1 MSGEAEIA
9 ELLHGWAASV
19 RAHDLDGALKDR
31 SADIVMFDVPEPLQA
46 RGIDAYRDTWT
57 LYFGDAGSRRFEL
70 LETHI
75 AAGNDVAWVHALL
88 RCTTADA
95 PAGRLTM
102 GLRRTGGRWVV
113 EHEHH
118 SFPIS
123 LGPPSQDADV

>member
-1 MSGEAEIA
+1 MTAQAEIA
-9 ELLHGWAASV
+9 QMLDAWAASV
-19 RAHDLDGALKDR
+19 RAHDLDGAVRGR

-46 RGIDAYRDTWT
+46 KGIDAYRDTWT
-57 LYFGDAGSRRFEL
+57 LYFKDEGSRRFEL

-75 AAGNDVAWVHALL
+75 VAGEDIAWVRALL

-102 GLRRTGGRWVV
+102 GLRRIDGTWVV

-118 SFPIS
+118 SFPIT
-123 LGPPSQDADV
+123 LDARP